1 MPSGKPEP
9 PRNLSAEMDD
19 LKARILTLEKE

>member
-9 PRNLSAEMDD
+9 PRNLSAKVDD
-19 LKARILTLEKE
+19 LKARILMLEKE